1 MCRYLQEL
9 RMPAN
14 APAVQHGDSC
24 LTLPRTLTLAREMAS
39 SARFLPVTLTRGGAA
54 ARCPDIQCCCNFS
67 RFGTRTCPAVH
78 HGRLVCQL
86 SRSLASL
93 AKRRVSVTGKKK
105 NAFASPPCWSAKTAV
120 GKRDLESE
128 LSRLSQDSARRA
140 LVRSGLTSHSGS
152 RAQGVDAC
160 A

>member
-54 ARCPDIQCCCNFS
+54 ARCPDIQCCCNFLKIRDPHLPRRAS
-67 RFGTRTCPAVH
+67 RAPGLPAQP
-78 HGRLVCQL
+78 L
-86 SRSLASL
+86 
-93 AKRRVSVTGKKK
+93 VSVAGKK
-105 NAFASPPCWSAKTAV
+105 T
-120 GKRDLESE
+120 R
-128 LSRLSQDSARRA
+128 
-140 LVRSGLTSHSGS
+140 
-152 RAQGVDAC
+152 
-160 A
+160 